1 MGFRSFFSSL
11 FSTAPVSVSYAS
23 CQDDELVALSGHPEE
38 LTPTAREALFAE
50 LEKRGLEPAAP
61 EEAPEEP
68 ERTPF
73 LKRDVREA
81 GKCGCGSGSGGCHS
95 SGASGPGPVSSLLP
109 LGLGLGLLLAA
120 GAVSCRAG
128 TPTQPRLPKAPVA
141 GATTTFHAVADL
153 PLAGDTVVAVRWSS
167 ILFENRGAPAKAFG
181 ARPVYEVLTHRAAGD
196 GFSFDLPAPATEFHV
211 FAGLCAG
218 MGEETCT
225 EPRWKAT
232 EAEPRYALGV
242 LVLIP
247 RAAKACT
254 YGALE
259 AESEGAACAAA
270 RPLAVSRFLL
280 LYVYQAFSPAE
291 DPFMSSKWPWKLPAT
306 LTPGFHVIEFTS
318 KADAR
323 EVTPDRLEFT
333 AGADIPNLF

>member
-1 MGFRSFFSSL
+1 MGLRSFFSSL
-11 FSTAPVSVSYAS
+11 FSTDPVSVSYAA
-23 CQDDELVALSGHPEE
+23 CQDEELVALSGHPGD
-38 LTPTAREALFAE
+38 LTPAAREALFAE
-50 LEKRGLEPAAP
+50 LEKRGLEPAEP
-61 EEAPEEP
+61 GEAPEEP

-73 LKRDVREA
+73 LKRDVRDA
-81 GKCGCGSGSGGCHS
+81 HRCGCGSGSGGCHS

-120 GAVSCRAG
+120 GAVSCRSK

-141 GATTTFHAVADL
+141 VAATTFHAVADL
-153 PLAGDTVVAVRWSS
+153 PLAGDTEVAVRWSS
-167 ILFENRGAPAKAFG
+167 ILFENRGAPAKAFP
-181 ARPVYEVLTHRAAGD
+181 ARAVYQILPHRAMGD
-196 GFSFDLPAPATEFHV
+196 GFSFDIPAPAPDLHV

-218 MGEETCT
+218 LGEETCT
-225 EPRWKAT
+225 EPGWKAA

-254 YGALE
+254 FAALE
-259 AESEGAACAAA
+259 AQSDACAAA

-280 LYVYQAFSPAE
+280 LYVYRAFSPAE
-291 DPFMSSKWPWKLPAT
+291 DPFMSTKWPWTLPAT

-323 EVTPDRLEFT
+323 EVTPERLEFT
-333 AGADIPNLF
+333 AGADMPNLF